1 MLDLFLAEFWR
12 SLLYLRRYPLELLGA
27 VVTLS
32 LIFYFLFLGARFLAG
47 PGAEFGGRLEA
58 VLVGY
63 LLWTFTLSAYN
74 GLSFGL
80 MEEAQTGTL
89 EQVFLTP
96 YGPIPLFL
104 VRNLAG
110 LLSQGL
116 LVFLIALVLMA
127 LTGAR
132 LAFAPG
138 VILPCLAVLLGGY
151 GLGFAMG
158 SLALLYKRVE
168 QLLGLSQFLLLFLL
182 QAPGTGPFALLPLAP
197 GAALARRML
206 AEGAPLDPS
215 ALGLAFLNGL
225 AYLGVGLFLFRR
237 AVYRAKRLGLL
248 HGY

>member
-1 MLDLFLAEFWR
+1 MLDLLLVEVWR
-12 SLLYLRRYPLELLGA
+12 SLLALRRYPLELLGA

-32 LIFYFLFLGARFLAG
+32 LIFYLLFLGARFLAG
-47 PGAEFGGRLEA
+47 PGVEFGGRLEA

-80 MEEAQTGTL
+80 MEETQTGTL

-96 YGPIPLFL
+96 YGPVRLYL
-104 VRNLAG
+104 VRDLAG
-110 LLSQGL
+110 LFTQGL

-132 LAFAPG
+132 LAFTPQ
-138 VILPCLAVLLGGY
+138 VLLPFLAVLLGGY
-151 GLGFAMG
+151 GLGFAVG
-158 SLALLYKRVE
+158 SLALLYKRIG

-182 QAPGTGPFALLPLAP
+182 QAPGEGLFRLLPLAP

-206 AEGAPLDPS
+206 AEGAPLDPAPLFLS
-215 ALGLAFLNGL
+215 FLNGL
-225 AYLGVGLFLFRR
+225 VYLGVGLFLFRR
-237 AVYRAKRLGLL
+237 AVRLAKRRGLL